1 MNESK
6 KANVVALGRVVNIG
20 VNASLQIDLA
30 VPILRDMITSYL
42 ENVLQKRY
50 EPLIISIKSEL
61 TLNS

>member
-42 ENVLQKRY
+42 ENVLQMRY
-50 EPLIISIKSEL
+50 EPLIISFQI
-61 TLNS
+61 

>member
-30 VPILRDMITSYL
+30 APILRDMITSYL
-42 ENVLQKRY
+42 ENVLQMRY
-50 EPLIISIKSEL
+50 EPLIVSFKSEL

>member
-30 VPILRDMITSYL
+30 VPILMDMITSYL
-42 ENVLQKRY
+42 ENVLQMRF
-50 EPLIISIKSEL
+50 EPLIISFKSEL

>member
-30 VPILRDMITSYL
+30 VPILRDTSASYL
-42 ENVLQKRY
+42 KNVLQMRY
-50 EPLIISIKSEL
+50 EPPITSFKSEL